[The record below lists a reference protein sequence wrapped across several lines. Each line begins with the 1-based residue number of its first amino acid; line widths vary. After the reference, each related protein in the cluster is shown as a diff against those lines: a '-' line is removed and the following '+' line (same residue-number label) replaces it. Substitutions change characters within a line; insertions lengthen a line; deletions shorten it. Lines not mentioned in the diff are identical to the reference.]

1 MSPTTTDPLTNRI
14 VGSGEADPAELIANP
29 RNWRTHPPEQE
40 AALRLELERVGWVA
54 PVTVNRTTGHLVDG
68 HLRVKVAAERGERAI
83 PVQWVELTPDEEAR
97 VLVALDPLGSM
108 AGTDDALLSGLLADL
123 ELENAGLEAHLVT
136 FLATDHHKV
145 RAGADDVPAVPVELY
160 VKPGDLWQLGRHRL
174 LVGDS
179 TDRAAVDRLLDGAR
193 VPLTFTSPPYGVGV
207 DYGPNT
213 TDTIANVRTLLGAL
227 AGILRD
233 VTRPGGYAVLN
244 FGDVV
249 AASDQLGLDEVCEY
263 PMAVEYWPPFRD
275 AGWMLHTRRV
285 WAKPHARVAA
295 PWTASSNR
303 AATDWEHLWTWRL
316 PGAGL
321 MERREPSYLGVWDTG
336 SAPGDVVSKET
347 FGAGMPVALAQWA
360 LAVYSNPGDLVME
373 PFTGTGTTLIAAEQ
387 LGRSCR
393 AMELEPRFAQLTVE
407 RWQAFTGLEAV
418 RVA

>member
-1 MSPTTTDPLTNRI
+1 MKTPTALLNRI
-14 VGSGEADPAELIANP
+14 VGSGDADPAELVANP

-54 PVTVNRTTGHLVDG
+54 PVMVNRTTGHLVDG
-68 HLRVKVAAERGERAI
+68 HLRVKVAAERGEPSI
-83 PVQWVELTPDEEAR
+83 PVVWVELTPDEEAR
-97 VLVALDPLGSM
+97 VLVAYDPLSSM
-108 AGTDDALLSGLLADL
+108 ASTDDALLGQLMADL
-123 ELENAGLEAHLVT
+123 ELENAALEAHLVT

-145 RAGADDVPAVPVELY
+145 RSGADDVPPVPVDVY
-160 VKPGDLWQLGRHRL
+160 VKPGELWQLGRHRL

-179 TDRAAVDRLLDGAR
+179 TDRAAIDRLMDGAR

-213 TDTIANVRTLLGAL
+213 SDTIANVRALLGKL
-227 AGILRD
+227 AGILAD
-233 VTRPGGYAVLN
+233 VTVPGGYAVLN

-249 AASDQLGLDEVCEY
+249 SASAQLGVADVCEY
-263 PMAVEYWPPFRD
+263 PMAVEYWPPFRA
-275 AGWMLHTRRV
+275 AGWSLHSRRI

-303 AATDWEHLWTWRL
+303 AATDWEHLWTWKR
-316 PGAGL
+316 PGVGL
-321 MERREPSYLGVWDTG
+321 NERRDPSYLGVWDTG
-336 SAPGDVVSKET
+336 SAPGDVVSKDT

-360 LAVYSNPGDLVME
+360 LSVYSNPGDLVME

-387 LGRSCR
+387 LGRTCL

-407 RWQAFTGLEAV
+407 RWQAFTGEAAS
-418 RVA
+418 RVTG